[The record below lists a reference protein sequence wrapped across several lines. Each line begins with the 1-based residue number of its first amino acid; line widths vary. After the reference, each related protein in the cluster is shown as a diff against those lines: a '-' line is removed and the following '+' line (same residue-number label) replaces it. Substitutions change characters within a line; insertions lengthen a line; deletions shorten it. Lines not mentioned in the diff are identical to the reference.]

1 MVQKCVSL
9 IEEWSNPFQRA
20 EKLVPLSS
28 GQQAPDGVKQ
38 DMLKVKKIGEKNY
51 KNLLI
56 TGFHLIQWDSTNQSE
71 KNIYLNQA

>member
-28 GQQAPDGVKQ
+28 GQQAPGDVKQ

-56 TGFHLIQWDSTNQSE
+56 TGFYLIQWDSTNQSE
-71 KNIYLNQA
+71 KNVHLNQA